1 MSVADSDTCDPGGV
15 ADPSRIER
23 IGPGDLTELVSDV
36 GPVPLHVG
44 AAIFLAGDV
53 EPDPVALQ
61 AALPGRLSGIRR
73 LRQRLSDPALGLG
86 RPYWLDD
93 EHFDVDAHLSQVR
106 CPTPGGRDAA
116 MALAVDALTR
126 PLPRSRPL
134 WRAILVTDIADP
146 HGHTAVVMVM
156 HHVLADGIG
165 GLAVLAHLVDG
176 ADVSDELGRSIPTPG
191 RHRATPRPR
200 TRELLADNV
209 IERLRCLRRVPQSV
223 ADLPAAWAELG
234 RGTGG
239 RAPRCSFNAPTG
251 VRRAVGT
258 VEVDLDATRSEGR
271 RWGATVNDVLLVA
284 TSGALADIL
293 RTRGEFPSELVI
305 SVPVSARGANPDGEL
320 GNQVGVMPVRVPLAG
335 TPAQRLVS
343 VSRSTRSQKSSV
355 RGLSAALIGPLF
367 DVLAAIRIF
376 RWFVD
381 RQHLVNSFLSNLPG
395 PSSPLRV
402 AGARVTAI
410 VPLIVNTGNV
420 GVAFVALSYAGTLT
434 VTIIVDPDL
443 VPEVRELTEALNDQF
458 QAIIAADGSSAQ

>member
-1 MSVADSDTCDPGGV
+1 VAESDTCDPGGV

-36 GPVPLHVG
+36 GPAPLHVG
-44 AAIFLAGDV
+44 AVIFLAGGV

-61 AALPGRLSGIRR
+61 AALTERLTGIRR
-73 LRQRLSDPALGLG
+73 LRQCLSEPALGLG

-106 CPTPGGRDAA
+106 CPVPGSRDAA

-134 WRAILVTDIADP
+134 WRAIIVTDIADP
-146 HGHTAVVMVM
+146 HGNTALVMVM

-176 ADVSDELGRSIPTPG
+176 ADVSDELGRSIPPD
-191 RHRATPRPR
+191 RHRACPKPR

-209 IERLRCLRRVPQSV
+209 IERLRSLRRVPQSV
-223 ADLPAAWAELG
+223 AGLPAAWAELG
-234 RGTGG
+234 RGIGG

-258 VEVDLDATRSEGR
+258 VEVDLDATRVEGR

-293 RTRGEFPSELVI
+293 RTRGESPSELVI
-305 SVPVSARGANPDGEL
+305 SVPVSARGANTDGEL

-343 VSRSTRSQKSSV
+343 VSRSTRAQKSNV
-355 RGLSAALIGPLF
+355 RGRSAALLGPLF
-367 DVLAAIRIF
+367 RALAAIRIF

-420 GVAFVALSYAGTLT
+420 GVAFVALSYADTLT

-443 VPEVRELTEALNDQF
+443 VPEVRELTEALHEQF
-458 QAIIAADGSSAQ
+458 QAITVGGTSAQ